1 MWERKRE
8 RERERD
14 REKPE
19 NFSDTNNKYNKLFH
33 SIRDVDF
40 ISGESFVKANE
51 NFRAGIYQLHCKS
64 EPQKIKVEEF

>member
-1 MWERKRE
+1 MCE
-8 RERERD
+8 REREAR
-14 REKPE
+14 KL
-19 NFSDTNNKYNKLFH
+19 FDTNNKYNKLFH

-51 NFRAGIYQLHCKS
+51 NFRTGIHQLHCKS